1 MESWIIDLLPYG
13 EKFRFVDKIL
23 EVDDSSITGEYTFHG
38 DHEFF
43 QHHFIENPIVPGVI
57 LTECAAQISLACL
70 GVFLL
75 GKEYDFSNFAFGMTS
90 SKVDFYIPVLPGD
103 KVTVV
108 AEKQVFRFG
117 KLKCAF
123 KMFNAVDKLLCR
135 GELAGM
141 MK

>member
-13 EKFRFVDKIL
+13 EKFKFVDGIL
-23 EVDDSSITGEYTFHG
+23 HIDQSSIAGEYTFRRQ
-38 DHEFF
+38 HEFF
-43 QHHFIENPIVPGVI
+43 QHHFVENPITPGVI

-70 GVFLL
+70 GIFLL
-75 GKEYDFSNFAFGMTS
+75 GKEYDFSNFTFGMTS

-103 KVTVV
+103 KVRVE

-117 KLKCAF
+117 KLKCTF
-123 KMFNAVDKLLCR
+123 KMFNVDDKLVCR

-141 MK
+141 MR